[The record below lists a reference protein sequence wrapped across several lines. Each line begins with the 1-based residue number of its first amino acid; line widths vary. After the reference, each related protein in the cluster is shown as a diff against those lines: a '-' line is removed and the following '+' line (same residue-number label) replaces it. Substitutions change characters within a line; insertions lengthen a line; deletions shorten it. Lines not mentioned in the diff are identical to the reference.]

1 MRLFRRTQILGVLLI
16 GVMLATSAC
25 QAAAP
30 VPGVTAD
37 EIKIGVPTVFTGPLA
52 LDGDFTKKT
61 IDLYVNKVN
70 AAGGVNGRKL
80 KTVYEDDACD
90 TTKGVAAV
98 RKLIDQDQ
106 VFAILG
112 TSCTPIAAAV
122 SELAEQ
128 EKFPFVIGVP
138 LPVKQAQ
145 GYHRYTFVNNIL
157 GPEQAPPLTD
167 WIITNLK
174 PKRIAL
180 LYYELESANSLND
193 GIKAYLKSK
202 YNMDPV
208 ADEHF
213 KFGQADISANI
224 LRVKASNPD
233 VIVASLLG
241 TQGGAHLQQMRQLG
255 ITVPIVGGTF
265 LNIVGT
271 AKAAGP
277 AIGGVYYLEMKQDT
291 PDSPKSASFREFI
304 EAFRKAY
311 PDIPTRDMGTV
322 NWVVGAAV
330 EAMGEGL
337 KRAGRDIT
345 REKFIDA
352 METLDKFDAKI
363 AVMTYN
369 SKSHYGPA
377 AVNIYQWKT
386 DGTRVKVAGPMEV
399 KK

>member
-1 MRLFRRTQILGVLLI
+1 MLRTRQAKFLGVLLAV
-16 GVMLATSAC
+16 VMLGLSAC

-61 IDLYVNKVN
+61 IDLYANKVN
-70 AAGGVNGRKL
+70 ASGGINGRKL
-80 KTVYEDDACD
+80 KIVYEDDACD
-90 TTKGVAAV
+90 ATKGVAAV
-98 RKLIDQDQ
+98 RKLLDQEQ
-106 VFAILG
+106 VFAILA
-112 TSCTPIAAAV
+112 TSCTPVAAAV
-122 SELAEQ
+122 SELVDQ
-128 EKFPFVIGVP
+128 EKVPFVIGVP
-138 LPVKQAQ
+138 LPVKQAE

-167 WIITNLK
+167 WIMGNLK
-174 PKRIAL
+174 PKRVAL

-193 GIKAYLKSK
+193 GIKAYMKSK
-202 YNMDPV
+202 YSMEPV

-233 VIVASLLG
+233 VIIASLLG
-241 TQGGAHLQQMRQLG
+241 TQGGAHLQQIRQLG
-255 ITVPIVGGTF
+255 ITAPIVGGTF

-271 AKAAGP
+271 AKAAGA
-277 AIGGVYYLEMKQDT
+277 AIDGVYYLEMAQDT
-291 PDSPKSASFREFI
+291 PDNPKSASFRQFI
-304 EAFRKAY
+304 DGFRAAY

-322 NWVVGAAV
+322 NWVVGTAV

-345 REKFIDA
+345 RENFITA
-352 METLDKFDAKI
+352 METLNNFDAKVATI
-363 AVMTYN
+363 TYS

-377 AVNIYQWKT
+377 AVNIYQWKG
-386 DGTRVKVAGPMEV
+386 DGTRVKVAGPIEV